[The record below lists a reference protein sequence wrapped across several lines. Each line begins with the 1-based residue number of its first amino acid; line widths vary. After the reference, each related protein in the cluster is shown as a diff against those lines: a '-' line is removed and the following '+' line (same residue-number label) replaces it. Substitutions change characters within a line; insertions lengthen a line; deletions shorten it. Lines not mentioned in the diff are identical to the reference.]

1 MYINFNP
8 NPKLKRVGDCV
19 VRAICKATNQSWEDT
34 YIQVCLQGLKMSDMP
49 TSNSVWGAYLKSK
62 GYLQVT
68 IPNTCPDCYS
78 IRDFCEDN
86 PKGTFVVGTGTHVV
100 AIVDGD
106 YYDAWDSGDEIPVYY
121 FRR

>member
-1 MYINFNP
+1 MYINYNP
-8 NPKLKRVGDCV
+8 NPKQKRVGDCV
-19 VRAICKATNQSWEDT
+19 IRAICKVLDMDWDDV
-34 YIQVCLQGLKMSDMP
+34 YIQLCLQGFKMKDMAS
-49 TSNSVWGAYLKSK
+49 SNSVWGAYLKSK

-68 IPNTCPDCYS
+68 IPNTCPECYS

-100 AIVDGD
+100 AVVDGD

>member
-19 VRAICKATNQSWEDT
+19 VRAICKAINQSWEDT